1 MRSEKL
7 GTDSIGSLLFKQALP
22 ASMGFMAMSVYMLV
36 DTIFVGKYVGFVGIG
51 AVAVVMPITF
61 LISSI
66 GMGIGIGGASIVSR
80 ALGDKNY
87 AKAFRSFGNQISL
100 TLLLSAI
107 IFVLGLI
114 FSEEILRLF
123 GAKGDILPYAKRYFN
138 IILPGIPFLAWA
150 MMSNNNLRAE
160 GRAKMAMLV
169 LLVSSIMNVIL
180 DYIFIVIYDFGI
192 EGAAW
197 ATTISYVCAA
207 MVSIVY
213 FGSGKSEL
221 KITKLDLRFDNTVLR
236 EISSIGGVTILR
248 QGSISLLAIVLNYN
262 LFKYGTIDGIGGEQ
276 AISSYGIV
284 NRMAMFVFFPII
296 GITQGF
302 MPIAGYNYGA
312 QNFTRV
318 KETIRTSI
326 IWGGA
331 IASIIC
337 ILLLSFSESVVLLFT
352 NDETLLKETPK
363 AIFWIFLASPLII
376 VQILS
381 STYYQA
387 IGKALPALMLT
398 LTKQFFFLV
407 PFVLLLPFVMGLNG
421 LWVAFTL
428 SDVLS
433 GGVCGFYLWKA
444 TKKLKHQ
451 NSNDLIIN
459 ADIRNP

>member
-1 MRSEKL
+1 MKSEQL
-7 GTDSIGSLLFKQALP
+7 GTDSIGALLFKQALP
-22 ASMGFMAMSVYMLV
+22 ASMGFMAMSIYMLV
-36 DTIFVGKYVGFVGIG
+36 DTVFVGKYVGFLGI
-51 AVAVVMPITF
+51 ASVAVVMPITF

-87 AKAFRSFGNQISL
+87 PKAFRSFGNQISL

-107 IFVLGLI
+107 IFVLGYI
-114 FSEEILRLF
+114 FSKEILMLF
-123 GAKGDILPYAKRYFN
+123 GAKGDILPYATRYFR

-169 LLVSSIMNVIL
+169 LLVSSILNVIL
-180 DYIFIVIYDFGI
+180 DYIFIVIYNFGI

-197 ATTISYVCAA
+197 ATTISYACAA

-213 FGSGKSEL
+213 FSSGKSEL
-221 KITKLDLRFDNTVLR
+221 KITKIDLRFDKKILK
-236 EISSIGGVTILR
+236 EISSIGGVTIIR

-312 QNFTRV
+312 QNFARV
-318 KETIRTSI
+318 RETIRTSI
-326 IWGGA
+326 VWGGV

-337 ILLLSFSESVVLLFT
+337 LALLLFSKSVVLLFT
-352 NDETLLKETPK
+352 NDEALLRETPK

-376 VQILS
+376 IQILS

-387 IGKALPALMLT
+387 IGKALPALLLT

-407 PFVLLLPFVMGLNG
+407 PLVLLLPLVLGLNG
-421 LWVAFTL
+421 LWVAFTV
-428 SDVLS
+428 SDILS
-433 GGVCGFYLWKA
+433 GSVCGFYLWKA
-444 TKKLKHQ
+444 SKKLNTTNQ
-451 NSNDLIIN
+451 LN
-459 ADIRNP
+459 

>member
-1 MRSEKL
+1 MKSEQL
-7 GTDSIGSLLFKQALP
+7 GTDSIGVLLFKQALP
-22 ASMGFMAMSVYMLV
+22 ASMGFMAMSIYMLV
-36 DTIFVGKYVGFVGIG
+36 DTIFVGKYVGFLGIG

-80 ALGDKNY
+80 ALGDKNH
-87 AKAFRSFGNQISL
+87 AKAYRSFGNQISL

-107 IFVLGLI
+107 IFVLGYI
-114 FSEEILRLF
+114 FSKEILMLF
-123 GAKGDILPYAKRYFN
+123 GAKGDILPYATRYFR

-180 DYIFIVIYDFGI
+180 DYIFIVIYNFGI

-197 ATTISYVCAA
+197 ATTISYACAA

-221 KITKLDLRFDNTVLR
+221 KITKLDLRFDKKILK
-236 EISSIGGVTILR
+236 EISSIGGVTMIR

-318 KETIRTSI
+318 RETIRTSI
-326 IWGGA
+326 VWGGV
-331 IASIIC
+331 IASVIC
-337 ILLLSFSESVVLLFT
+337 LALLLFSKSVVLFFT
-352 NDETLLKETPK
+352 NDEALLRETPN

-387 IGKALPALMLT
+387 IGKALPALLLT

-407 PFVLLLPFVMGLNG
+407 PLVLLLPLVLGLKG
-421 LWVAFTL
+421 LWIAFTV
-428 SDVLS
+428 SDILS
-433 GGVCGFYLWKA
+433 GSVCGFYLWKA
-444 TKKLKHQ
+444 SKKL
-451 NSNDLIIN
+451 N
-459 ADIRNP
+459 ATNQTN

>member
-7 GTDSIGSLLFKQALP
+7 GTDSIASLLFKQALP
-22 ASMGFMAMSVYMLV
+22 ASMGFMAMSIYMVV
-36 DTIFVGKYVGFVGIG
+36 DTIFVGKYVGFMGIA

-80 ALGDKNY
+80 SLGDNNQP
-87 AKAFRSFGNQISL
+87 KAFRSFGNQISL
-100 TLLLSAI
+100 TLLMSAI
-107 IFVLGLI
+107 IFVIGLL
-114 FSEEILRLF
+114 FSKQILTLF
-123 GAKGDILPYAKRYFN
+123 GAKGEILPHAKEYFR

-169 LLVSSIMNVIL
+169 LLVSSVMNVGL
-180 DYIFIVIYDFGI
+180 DYLFIVVYKQGLT
-192 EGAAW
+192 GAAW
-197 ATTISYVCAA
+197 ATTISYFSAA

-221 KITKLDLRFDNTVLR
+221 KLTRNDFRFDKKILR

-262 LFKYGTIDGIGGEQ
+262 LFKYGSIDGIGGEQ

-312 QNFTRV
+312 KNYQRV
-318 KETIRTSI
+318 KETIKTSI
-326 IWGGA
+326 LWGGL
-331 IASIIC
+331 IAGCIC
-337 ILLLSFSESVVLLFT
+337 ILLLSFSKSVVHLFT
-352 NDETLLKETPK
+352 TDEVLLNETPK

-407 PFVLLLPFVMGLNG
+407 PLVLLLPTLLGLNG

-433 GGVCGFYLWKA
+433 GSVCGFYLWKA
-444 TKKLKHQ
+444 AKQL
-451 NSNDLIIN
+451 
-459 ADIRNP
+459 NPTIEAE